1 MAKTKAAKELREKL
15 QGATVAM
22 TTPFN
27 NDYSVDYEG
36 LRKLTRLFVDGGISN
51 VIAAGSTGEFYSMD
65 DEERKRVINTVVD
78 EAAGKMTVIGT
89 AAHSGTHLAIDL
101 AQYCKDIGCDG
112 VMVTPPYYSFSG
124 FEGLKKHYEM
134 IGEAVDIGIVLYFS
148 GSVLRF
154 PDVNKMVREDFICPP
169 EFKELLSIPYIGAMK
184 DASGNYG
191 WHRDISRELEG
202 NLGVRVMGSDGMS
215 YHLWGHRWGSRCF
228 LTGLGNIWP
237 EYEVDFWNKME
248 RGDLDGAQKIV
259 SELELPYLQATKAT
273 GKYWSAVK
281 FLLNEEGLPGGIM
294 RPPILDL
301 NQAEQQSVR
310 QMAQKTGLL
319 GKVAAV

>member
-1 MAKTKAAKELREKL
+1 MAKTKAAQELREKL
-15 QGATVAM
+15 QGPTVAM

-27 NDYSVDYEG
+27 DDFSIDFEG
-36 LRKLTRLFVDGGISN
+36 LKRLTRLFVDGGIPN
-51 VIAAGSTGEFYSMD
+51 VIAAGSTGEFYSMT
-65 DEERKRVINTVVD
+65 DEERRQVIKTIVD
-78 EAAGKMTVIGT
+78 EADGKMTVIGT
-89 AAHSGTHLAIDL
+89 AAHSGTHLAIEL

-112 VMVTPPYYSFSG
+112 VMVTPPYYTFSG
-124 FEGLKKHYEM
+124 IEGLKKHYNM

-154 PDVNKMVREDFICPP
+154 PVVSGMVREDFICPP

-215 YHLWGHRWGSRCF
+215 YHLWGHQWGSRCF

-237 EYEVDFWNKME
+237 KYEVDFYAKME
-248 RGDLDGAQKIV
+248 KGDTEAAQKIV
-259 SELELPYLQATKAT
+259 AELELPYLQATKAT

-281 FLLNEEGLPGGIM
+281 FLLNEEGLPGGIV
-294 RPPILDL
+294 RPPLLDL
-301 NQAEQQSVR
+301 NAQDQRNVWA
-310 QMAQKTGLL
+310 MAKQTGLAT
-319 GKVAAV
+319 K

>member
-1 MAKTKAAKELREKL
+1 MAKTKAAQELREKL
-15 QGATVAM
+15 QGPTVAM

-27 NDYSVDYEG
+27 DDFGIDFEG
-36 LRKLTRLFVDGGISN
+36 LKRLTRLFVDGGIPN
-51 VIAAGSTGEFYSMD
+51 VIAAGSTGEFYSMT
-65 DEERKRVINTVVD
+65 DEERRQVIKTIVD
-78 EAAGKMTVIGT
+78 EADGKMTVIGT
-89 AAHSGTHLAIDL
+89 AAHSGTHLAIEL

-112 VMVTPPYYSFSG
+112 VMVTPPYYTFSG
-124 FEGLKKHYEM
+124 IEGLKKHYNM

-154 PDVNKMVREDFICPP
+154 PVVSGMVREDFICPP

-215 YHLWGHRWGSRCF
+215 YHLWGHQWGSRCF

-237 EYEVDFWNKME
+237 KYEVDFYAKME
-248 RGDLDGAQKIV
+248 KGDTEAAQKIV
-259 SELELPYLQATKAT
+259 AELELPYLQATKAT

-281 FLLNEEGLPGGIM
+281 FLLNEEGLPGGIV
-294 RPPILDL
+294 RPPLLDL
-301 NQAEQQSVR
+301 NAQDQRNVWA
-310 QMAQKTGLL
+310 MAKQTGLAT
-319 GKVAAV
+319 K

>member
-1 MAKTKAAKELREKL
+1 MGKTKAAQELREKL
-15 QGATVAM
+15 QGPTVAM
-22 TTPFN
+22 TTPFKE
-27 NDYSVDYEG
+27 DFSIDFDG
-36 LRKLTRLFVDGGISN
+36 LRKLTRLFVDGGIPN
-51 VIAAGSTGEFYSMD
+51 VIAAGSTGEFYSMT
-65 DEERKRVINTVVD
+65 DEERKQVIKTVVD
-78 EAAGKMTVIGT
+78 EADGKMTVIGT
-89 AAHSGTHLAIDL
+89 AAHSGTHLAIEL

-112 VMVTPPYYSFSG
+112 IMVTPPYYSFSG
-124 FEGLKKHYEM
+124 FEGLKKHYNM

-154 PDVNKMVREDFICPP
+154 PVVSNMVREDFICPS

-215 YHLWGHRWGSRCF
+215 YHLWGYEWGSRCF

-237 EYEVDFWNKME
+237 EYEVDFYKKLEN
-248 RGDLDGAQKIV
+248 GDRDGARKIV

-281 FLLNEEGLPGGIM
+281 FLLDEEGLAGGIV
-294 RPPILDL
+294 RPPLLDL
-301 NQAEQQSVR
+301 NAEDRKNVKA
-310 QMAQKTGLL
+310 MAKQTGLAT
-319 GKVAAV
+319 K